1 MIRRQRLRRVGKL
14 CCHFLRNLAFY
25 EAGWRN
31 GELIFKDQF
40 WVNAN
45 SNFIDVCVLEWCNL
59 FGEKRGQQN
68 WRKVVTDQN
77 MFLSRLLHE
86 VDQTEVEFESYVE
99 EIRTYRDKFVAHLD
113 SEEVMNIP
121 KLSVARKGVSY
132 LYEYLLANEE
142 EDNCF
147 HDAPQNASLLYE
159 QYYSLGNMVYSK

>member
-45 SNFIDVCVLEWCNL
+45 SNFIDVCVLEWCKL

-68 WRKVVTDQN
+68 WRKVVTDQK

-132 LYEYLLANEE
+132 LYDYLLANEE

-159 QYYSLGNMVYSK
+159 QYFSLGNMVYSK